1 VRVAVVGEDLV
12 HDQLVGAGGGWPHA
26 GGVLEELADRDAVGV
41 EDLEER
47 CQRSGSAATSSLR
60 QRRQGTRMTSSTW
73 TTGAR
78 QSRVPS
84 EASYGWSSTAATT
97 GVVQSRETIPSRAI
111 IIGRAHGLANV
122 IVNKPGPMSRA
133 GQD

>member
-1 VRVAVVGEDLV
+1 L
-12 HDQLVGAGGGWPHA
+12 P
-26 GGVLEELADRDAVGV
+26 AVGV
-41 EDLEER
+41 GGDLEP
-47 CQRSGSAATSSLR
+47 SPAKAGDPDDVLDLDD
-60 QRRQGTRMTSSTW
+60 
-73 TTGAR
+73 GAR

>member
-1 VRVAVVGEDLV
+1 
-12 HDQLVGAGGGWPHA
+12 
-26 GGVLEELADRDAVGV
+26 
-41 EDLEER
+41 
-47 CQRSGSAATSSLR
+47 
-60 QRRQGTRMTSSTW
+60 MTSSTW
-73 TTGAR
+73 TTDDVLDLDDGAR